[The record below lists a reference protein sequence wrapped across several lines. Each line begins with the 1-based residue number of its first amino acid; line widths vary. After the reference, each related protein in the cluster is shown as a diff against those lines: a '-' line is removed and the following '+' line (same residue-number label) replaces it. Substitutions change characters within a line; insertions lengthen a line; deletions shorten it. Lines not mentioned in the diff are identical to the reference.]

1 MANQKLIDKLRKEA
15 LEISKEMAHSLTGY
29 KRKGYLQ
36 GQLDQINKTLAELA
50 SGNGSSKNG

>member
-1 MANQKLIDKLRKEA
+1 MADQKLIDRLRREA

-36 GQLDQINKTLAELA
+36 GQLDQINKMLAELA
-50 SGNGSSKNG
+50 SDNGGNKDG